1 MKSKG
6 FLSLTFLIP
15 TLATSGHKLI
25 IQEYT
30 NMFQSLKEYF
40 DKQHKLT
47 NEEWNIFKEHLAIQ
61 RLNKKTII
69 THEGQIEK
77 FLFFIA
83 KGGVR
88 KYYLKN
94 GKEYSIDFRFEN
106 QLVSSYTSFLTQ
118 TPSRQF
124 VETLEETTLYKIGF
138 EALMTMFDFSIAGAK
153 LGRLNAE
160 ELFIEKEFRE
170 ASLML
175 DNPDERY
182 LNLLKN
188 KKKWLQR
195 VPQHYIASFLN
206 MTPETLSRVRKRI
219 KT

>member
-1 MKSKG
+1 
-6 FLSLTFLIP
+6 
-15 TLATSGHKLI
+15 
-25 IQEYT
+25 
-30 NMFQSLKEYF
+30 MFQSLKNYF
-40 DKQHKLT
+40 DKQHQLSSD
-47 NEEWNIFKEHLAIQ
+47 EWDVFKKHLSQ
-61 RLNKKTII
+61 KQLDKKTII
-69 THEGQIEK
+69 TFEGKIEK
-77 FLFFIA
+77 FLYFIV

-106 QLVSSYTSFLTQ
+106 QFVSSYTSLLTQ

-124 VETLEETTLYKIGF
+124 VETIEKTTLYKIEF
-138 EALMTMFDFSIAGAK
+138 NALITMFNESIAGAT

-160 ELFIEKEFRE
+160 ELFIDKELRE

-188 KKKWLQR
+188 KKEWLQR
-195 VPQHYIASFLN
+195 VPQHYIASYLN

-219 KT
+219 NS